1 MLAKEENIGRKD
13 IYLKEGVI
21 ETRKYQVDIAQ
32 KCVSKNSLVVIPTGL
47 GKTVIS
53 ARIAAKTLEY
63 FPPESKIII
72 LAPTR
77 PLINQHYE
85 SFKSFLTIPEDKF
98 TVLTGKI
105 LPEKRTELFLAN
117 QILFFTPQTL
127 RNDLIKKQYTLENT
141 CLIVFDE
148 AHHASGDYPYTMIA
162 DKYVDQNPDGN
173 ILALT
178 ASPGSSK
185 QKIQDLC
192 DALYIPLANTHFRTR
207 KDSDVKGYLMPL
219 DVYKIGVDLTD
230 LMRDTHTVLKTVI
243 EERLRYLSQLNFLD
257 VKSDDLFKKL
267 IRKDLLKLNKDLVT
281 RVNGEGDKTGVYGAL
296 SITAQALILY
306 HMIEL
311 VEQQGLENV
320 LLYFEKKVYKEALK
334 PRCSKAVRIL
344 ASDYRLRRVYLELKQ
359 HKEFSSHQLV
369 HPKFQILEK
378 VVLKELEH
386 NPDSRM
392 LVFVKLRMSVINIVK
407 KLKVHKEIKPIKFV
421 GQTTKSKEDKG
432 LSQKRQIEI
441 LDEFREGKYNVL
453 VSTNVGEEG
462 LDIAECD
469 MVVFFDVVAS
479 EIRFIQR
486 RGRTARH
493 REGKV
498 VILYTRETNDDIYM
512 NIVLNKLKKMNIN
525 LKNPI
530 DLKQYYNIT
539 HKKVNLAT
547 NTEHPTPPLVATKNK
562 SDLEPKKKEI
572 RTRVPIKHNIVKQS
586 NLQSFMHNTPT
597 PVKTRKLVL
606 RADVVISNLLPMK
619 LGLRKRMSKD
629 SIRFQIASSK
639 YDVRIYN
646 KVLIQIYDAQKC
658 TNESLE
664 DILAFSVNLKQTFQ
678 LIISIV
684 SFIDFNETFEDESR
698 LLKKKLQQF
707 SSDNKLQIITIDNP
721 EELYFIIK
729 SIVEQKKEK

>member
-1 MLAKEENIGRKD
+1 MLVKEDITSRKD
-13 IYLKEGVI
+13 VYLKENVI
-21 ETRKYQVDIAQ
+21 EPRAYQINIAE
-32 KCVSKNSLVVIPTGL
+32 KCVNKNSLVVIPTGL
-47 GKTVIS
+47 GKTVI
-53 ARIAAKTLEY
+53 AVLIAAKTLEL
-63 FPPESKIII
+63 FPPESKIIV

-77 PLINQHYE
+77 PLINQHYK
-85 SFKSFLTIPEDKF
+85 SFMDFLTIPEDKF

-117 QILFFTPQTL
+117 QIIFYTPQTL
-127 RNDLIKKQYTLENT
+127 RNDLVKKRYDLENT
-141 CLIVFDE
+141 CLLVFDE
-148 AHHASGDYPYTMIA
+148 AHHASGDYPYPMIA
-162 DKYVDQNPDGN
+162 DIYIDQNPDGN

-185 QKIQDLC
+185 QQIQDLI
-192 DALYIPLANTHFRTR
+192 DALYISLTNTHFRTR
-207 KDSDVKGYLMPL
+207 KDSDVKEYLKPL

-230 LMRDTHTVLKTVI
+230 LMKDTFTVLKTVI
-243 EERLRYLSQLNFLD
+243 EERLQYLSQLNFLD

-267 IRKDLLKLNKDLVT
+267 IRKDLLKLNNDLAI
-281 RVNGEGDKTGVYGAL
+281 RVNGDGDKTGVYGAL

-320 LLYFEKKVYKEALK
+320 LAYFEEKVYKEALK

-359 HKEFSSHQLV
+359 HKEFSSDELV
-369 HPKFQILEK
+369 HPKFHILEK
-378 VVLKELEH
+378 LVLREVEH
-386 NPDSRM
+386 NPNSRM
-392 LVFVKLRMSVINIVK
+392 LVFVKLRISVINIEK
-407 KLKVHKEIKPIKFV
+407 KLNRNTQIKAIKFV
-421 GQTTKSKEDKG
+421 GQASKSSQDKG

-512 NIVLNKLKKMNIN
+512 KIVLNKLKKMNIN

-530 DLKQYYNIT
+530 ALTQYYNVVRERTDLENIT
-539 HKKVNLAT
+539 KDN
-547 NTEHPTPPLVATKNK
+547 TPPLLASKNK
-562 SDLEPKKKEI
+562 VDSKPKKKDSRKKI
-572 RTRVPIKHNIVKQS
+572 PIKPNIVKQS
-586 NLQSFMHNTPT
+586 NLQSFLHNKPSGVNVKK
-597 PVKTRKLVL
+597 PVP
-606 RADVVISNLLPMK
+606 DVVISSTLPMK
-619 LGLRKRMSKD
+619 LGLRKRLSKD
-629 SIRFQIASSK
+629 NIQFQITSSK
-639 YDVRIYN
+639 YHVLIYN
-646 KVLIQIYDAQKC
+646 KVLIQVDDAQRFS
-658 TNESLE
+658 NESIE
-664 DILAFSVNLKQTFQ
+664 DILAFTINLRNKFQ
-678 LIISIV
+678 LIINIV
-684 SFIDFNETFEDESR
+684 SFIDFSDTFEEESR

-707 SSDNKLQIITIDNP
+707 SVDNKLQIITIDNP
-721 EELYFIIK
+721 EELYFIVK
-729 SIVEQKKEK
+729 SIVEQKTE

>member
-1 MLAKEENIGRKD
+1 MLAKEEDFRKKD
-13 IYLKEGVI
+13 IYLKENVI
-21 ETRKYQVDIAQ
+21 EPRKYQVSIAG
-32 KCVSKNSLVVIPTGL
+32 KCINKNSLVVIPTGL

-53 ARIAAKTLEY
+53 VLIAAKTLEV
-63 FPPESKIII
+63 FPPESKILM

-77 PLINQHYE
+77 PLINQHYK
-85 SFKSFLTIPEDKF
+85 SFMNFLTIPEHKF
-98 TVLTGKI
+98 TMLTGKI
-105 LPEKRTELFLAN
+105 LPEKRVELFLAN
-117 QILFFTPQTL
+117 QIIFYTPQTL
-127 RNDLIKKQYTLENT
+127 RNDLVKKRYGLENT

-148 AHHASGDYPYTMIA
+148 AHHATGDYPYTMIA

-192 DALYIPLANTHFRTR
+192 DTLHISLKNTHFRTR
-207 KDSDVKGYLMPL
+207 KDSDVKGYLKPL
-219 DVYKIGVDLTD
+219 DVYKIGVNATD
-230 LMRDTHTVLKTVI
+230 LMKDTFIILKTVI
-243 EERLRYLSQLNFLD
+243 EERLQYLSQFNFLD
-257 VKSDDLFKKL
+257 VKSDCLFKKL
-267 IRKDLLKLNKDLVT
+267 IRKDILKLNSELVS
-281 RVNGEGDKTGVYGAL
+281 RIKGEGDKTGIYGAL

-311 VEQQGLENV
+311 VEQQGLINV
-320 LLYFEKKVYKEALK
+320 LMYFEEKVYKEALK

-344 ASDYRLRRVYLELKQ
+344 ASDYRLRRAYLELKQ
-359 HKEFSSHQLV
+359 HKEYSSHELI
-369 HPKFQILEK
+369 HPKFHVLEK
-378 VVLKELEH
+378 VVLDELEH

-392 LVFVKLRMSVINIVK
+392 LVFVKLRVSVINIEKGLNKNTQVK
-407 KLKVHKEIKPIKFV
+407 AIKFV

-469 MVVFFDVVAS
+469 MVVFYDVVAS

-512 NIVLNKLKKMNIN
+512 KIVLNKLKKMDIN

-530 DLKQYYNIT
+530 DLKEYYNIT
-539 HKKVNLAT
+539 KERIDIEYAT
-547 NTEHPTPPLVATKNK
+547 EDISAPVSKNIDK
-562 SDLEPKKKEI
+562 IKPALKKKNRKPHHTI
-572 RTRVPIKHNIVKQS
+572 KQS
-586 NLQSFMHNTPT
+586 NLRSFIQNKPS
-597 PVKTRKLVL
+597 PAKLKKL
-606 RADVVISNLLPMK
+606 TIPADVIINKDLPMK
-619 LGLRKRMSKD
+619 LGLRKRLSKD
-629 SIRFQIASSK
+629 NIVFQIISSP
-639 YDVRIYN
+639 YHIRIYN
-646 KVLIQIYDAQKC
+646 KVVIQVHDAQNC
-658 TNESLE
+658 SDESISDL
-664 DILAFSVNLKQTFQ
+664 LTFRDTQ
-678 LIISIV
+678 KDKFELLITIF
-684 SFIDFNETFEDESR
+684 SFIDFNDTFEDEAR

-707 SSDNKLQIITIDNP
+707 GLDNKVQIITIDNP

-729 SIVEQKKEK
+729 SIVEQKKE